1 MDFGFLQGLWTIIVM
16 IFFLGVVVWAWSK
29 KRKKEFDEAAMIP
42 FREDNDDIIREDND
56 DIINE

>member
-1 MDFGFLQGLWTIIVM
+1 MNFGLLLGLWTIIVM

-42 FREDNDDIIREDND
+42 FRENNDENMK
-56 DIINE
+56 E